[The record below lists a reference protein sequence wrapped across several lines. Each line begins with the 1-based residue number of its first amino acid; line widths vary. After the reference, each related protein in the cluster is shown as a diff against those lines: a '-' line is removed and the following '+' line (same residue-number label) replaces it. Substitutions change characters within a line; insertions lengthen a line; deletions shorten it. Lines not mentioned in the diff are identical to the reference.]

1 MKILSATPYNTGI
14 RKNYS
19 SFRDLNKSKK
29 LAALTAA
36 GIASAASQ
44 VNETLKMDD
53 KKLSAFLEQQAWSPV
68 HFPRIY
74 YASKEEAQKIRETF
88 ISNDKASEIPV
99 LYLGLRDG
107 RLFNDLENRDLS
119 LYKTAHL

>member
-19 SFRDLNKSKK
+19 SFRGLNKSKK

-36 GIASAASQ
+36 SIASAASQ

-53 KKLSAFLEQQAWSPV
+53 K
-68 HFPRIY
+68 
-74 YASKEEAQKIRETF
+74 
-88 ISNDKASEIPV
+88 N
-99 LYLGLRDG
+99 
-107 RLFNDLENRDLS
+107 
-119 LYKTAHL
+119 